1 MDEKTR
7 MLISIGAST
16 ACNCIPC
23 FEHYFQTASAQA
35 LDTADIKEAIAIAQK
50 VASGAMLNMKGALGE
65 ILANTSLV
73 PTPCCNKP
81 NQRCC

>member
-7 MLISIGAST
+7 LLISIGAST

-23 FEHYFQTASAQA
+23 FEHYFQTASALA
-35 LDTADIKEAIAIAQK
+35 LDTADVKEAIAIAQK
-50 VASGAMLNMKGALGE
+50 VANGAMLNMKGALGE
-65 ILANTSLV
+65 ILADSSV
-73 PTPCCNKP
+73 VSTPCCNKP